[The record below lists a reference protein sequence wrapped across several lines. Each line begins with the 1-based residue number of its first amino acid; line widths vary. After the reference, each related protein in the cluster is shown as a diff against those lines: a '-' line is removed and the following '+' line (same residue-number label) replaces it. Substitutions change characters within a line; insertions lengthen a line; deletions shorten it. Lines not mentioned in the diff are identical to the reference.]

1 MEKALYGFKATKAG
15 IELFTKLAARSQP
28 VEIVE
33 VMFGT
38 GKMPDGST
46 VEDLVNMTNL
56 VAPLAPGTTT
66 TPIYDGDT
74 LSLVCEFRSD
84 LNGGLENV
92 TWLNE
97 FGLFFRDPD
106 GEGAAA
112 KVMGV
117 YATLGDYPDSVLPYE
132 PGKAPTIRDYP
143 ISVTIGAA
151 EVVIDFTAAAFITS
165 EDAQRLIDAAVKKV
179 MAASVALKT
188 IPITIPVS
196 AWQAAAG
203 ETGRN
208 AYYADVEDETVSA
221 SHIPDAV
228 LDKESLDTAAA
239 CGLAPTVQSMDG
251 ALRFFAEA
259 IPAAQ
264 ITGSCRLWKEGGV
277 LEGGGGEPYALPVAT
292 TTTLGGIKASDSVAV
307 DPDGTAHAFAEV
319 SPEHIGTED
328 DTSEMLDE
336 VFGPN
341 GGGSA
346 E

>member
-1 MEKALYGFKATKAG
+1 MEKALYGFKTTKAG

-46 VEDLVNMTNL
+46 VEDLINMTTL

-66 TPIYDGDT
+66 TPLYDGDT

-84 LNGGLENV
+84 LNGGLKNV
-92 TWLNE
+92 AWINE

-106 GEGAAA
+106 GAGKAA

-132 PGKAPTIRDYP
+132 PGKSPTIRDYP

-151 EVVIDFTAAAFITS
+151 EVVIDFTAAAFINS

-179 MAASVALKT
+179 MASSVALKS
-188 IPITIPVS
+188 IPITIPTN
-196 AWQAAAG
+196 AWKVAPSEAG
-203 ETGRN
+203 RL
-208 AYYADVEDETVSA
+208 AYYADVEDENVSVL
-221 SHIPDAV
+221 HLPDAV
-228 LDKESLDTAAA
+228 LDKDSIDTAAV
-239 CGLAPTVQSMDG
+239 CGLAPIVKSMDG

-264 ITGSCRLWKEGGV
+264 ITGYCRLWKESGV
-277 LEGGGGEPYALPVAT
+277 LGGGGENYAALPVAT
-292 TTTLGGIKASDSVAV
+292 TTTLGCIKIGDGLNVAQDGTLSVDQQTVMTESDLVDESEVAKSVA
-307 DPDGTAHAFAEV
+307 
-319 SPEHIGTED
+319 SILNED
-328 DTSEMLDE
+328 E
-336 VFGPN
+336 
-341 GGGSA
+341 A
-346 E
+346 K